1 MEAHEGV
8 LDVVVEL
15 AGDVLVVDVLGHGVV
30 DVQQGDG
37 VTGDA
42 GANVL
47 AQSAV
52 DIHLAGHRNTAG
64 GQAGVHIAG
73 LKAELLGEGGPA
85 LVGKGHILPGALVL
99 LGPIQQSQ
107 LKLSHP
113 LQQVGVGALA
123 HLLLHVGHHLGDAL
137 VPGMGLVGHQQ
148 IQLGVLLHFHT
159 QLVEALDGGVAGE
172 EVLGTG
178 AEGDDLQVL
187 HADDGPSNGD
197 KLPDHV
203 GALLGGAHGVLRQ
216 VGLQVAH
223 TQVIGAVEHA
233 AVGVAAAVDQIAVP
247 LSGSHIH
254 GGAVKLLAQDG
265 LGGLGTEVA
274 QEDHQGVDT
283 VGLHVVQGL
292 QSVGLVLHGDGALI
306 QALAVGGDD
315 ILAALG
321 GQGDGEAVAGHSNDA
336 QLDLRNIGKHDNQT
350 SLFKSTAYRSA
361 AISTLIPS
369 SRTGAP

>member
-8 LDVVVEL
+8 LDIVVKL
-15 AGDVLVVDVLGHGVV
+15 AGNVLVVDVLGHGVI

-37 VTGDA
+37 VAGDA
-42 GANVL
+42 GTDVL

-52 DIHLAGHRNTAG
+52 NIHLAGHRDTPG

-85 LVGKGHILPGALVL
+85 LVGKGHILPGTLVL
-99 LGPIQQSQ
+99 LGPIQQGQ

-113 LQQVGVGALA
+113 LQQVGIGALA

-137 VPGMGLVGHQQ
+137 VTGVGLVGHQQ
-148 IQLGVLLHFHT
+148 IQLGVLLHFHS
-159 QLVEALDGGVAGE
+159 QLIQALDGGVAGK

-178 AEGDDLQVL
+178 AKGDDLQVL
-187 HADDGPSNGD
+187 YADDGP
-197 KLPDHV
+197 
-203 GALLGGAHGVLRQ
+203 
-216 VGLQVAH
+216 
-223 TQVIGAVEHA
+223 
-233 AVGVAAAVDQIAVP
+233 
-247 LSGSHIH
+247 
-254 GGAVKLLAQDG
+254 
-265 LGGLGTEVA
+265 
-274 QEDHQGVDT
+274 
-283 VGLHVVQGL
+283 
-292 QSVGLVLHGDGALI
+292 
-306 QALAVGGDD
+306 
-315 ILAALG
+315 
-321 GQGDGEAVAGHSNDA
+321 GDGEAVAGHGNDA